1 MGWLRL
7 LVVGGLM
14 TMMASP
20 AAAMDADTF
29 YKKGRALK
37 ERGMGAMFSKDLK
50 PMIAIFREAA
60 KSVKSE
66 NRHADEPFYCGEGK
80 PNLSPDQLL
89 TELGAIP
96 QARRKA
102 MTVRA
107 AWREIAIKRYPF

>member
-1 MGWLRL
+1 MGWIRP
-7 LVVGGLM
+7 LVAGGI
-14 TMMASP
+14 MAVAAMP

-29 YKKGRALK
+29 YHKGLALK
-37 ERGMGAMFSKDLK
+37 KRGMGAMFSKDLK
-50 PMIAIFREAA
+50 PMIAVFREAA

-66 NRHADEPFYCGEGK
+66 NKRADEPFYCGEGK

-89 TELGAIP
+89 TEFAAIP

-107 AWREIAIKRYPF
+107 AWREIAIKRYPC